1 MPRSDLEF
9 WNRRTG
15 AAAIW
20 TNLRWTLAHVWAHG
34 RGPALGIVA
43 VQILM
48 GLQPALLIYITQH
61 LIDTVVASAG
71 AGGAGFEQTLP
82 WLIAFGLVLLLTS
95 DVQWKVRDLLYLRL
109 EQNLEH
115 ALSRRFL
122 AKASRLPLVFF
133 EVSAFYDRL
142 ERAKNPGGT
151 VSRFFFS
158 AMHVFQAGI
167 KVLSIAA
174 MFAPVSLWISL
185 ALLTVLVP
193 QIRLTIEQSRRFMS
207 FTYGQTE
214 EMRRADYV
222 NRVLTGRGEQKEMR
236 LFALHQTMSQR
247 WRAMR
252 RALRGQLWGQKRQQ
266 VRGDLPGA
274 GLRIGIS
281 AGVAVALAYFLGD
294 RLLTPGRFVAL
305 FRGVDDMLGAG
316 SSLSFNARELQ
327 ELTIQVGYVREFLD
341 LSEDD
346 GAWMQ
351 RPPATHGPTHNRPFP
366 KPLREGFAVEDVWFA
381 YPAADA
387 AEAENSRPVLRG
399 VSLHLE
405 PGERVA
411 LVGENGAGKSTL
423 AKLLLGLYQPTAGE
437 IAVDGVCYDEID
449 RTSLAGAV
457 SAAFQD
463 FFNFELTAS
472 QSIGIGALGSG
483 GSDQEADL
491 WPAWL
496 PPDPALIEDAA
507 RRAGVDAIAARLPH
521 GYDTPVGHVLD
532 GGQGLSGGEWQRLAI
547 ARAFIRRPE
556 LLILDEPTAALDPMA
571 EAEVYRQFGELLA
584 GRTALLI
591 SHRLG
596 SARMADRILVLK
608 DGRIIEQG
616 HHDDLV
622 AKGGV
627 YAAMWEEQASWYR

>member
-1 MPRSDLEF
+1 MSRSDPEF
-9 WNRRTG
+9 WNRRAS
-15 AAAIW
+15 AATIW

-43 VQILM
+43 VQILL
-48 GLQPALLIYITQH
+48 GIQPALLIYITQH

-82 WLIAFGLVLLLTS
+82 WLIAFGTVLLLTS
-95 DVQWKVRDLLYLRL
+95 DVQWKVRDTLHMRL

-115 ALSRRFL
+115 ALGRRFL

-142 ERAKNPGGT
+142 ERAKNPGRT
-151 VSRFFFS
+151 VNRFFFA
-158 AMHVFQAGI
+158 AMHLFQAGI
-167 KVLSIAA
+167 RVLSIAA
-174 MFAPVSLWISL
+174 MFVPVSLWISL
-185 ALLTVLVP
+185 ALLIVLVP
-193 QIRLTIEQSRRFMS
+193 QIWMSIGQSRRFMS

-214 EMRRADYV
+214 ETRRADYV
-222 NRVLTGRGEQKEMR
+222 DRVLTGRGVQKEMR

-247 WRAMR
+247 WQAMR
-252 RALRGQLWGQKRQQ
+252 RVLREQLWQQRQQQ
-266 VRGDLPGA
+266 VRGRLPIT
-274 GLRIGIS
+274 GLRLGVS
-281 AGVAVALAYFLGD
+281 AGIAIALAYFLGD
-294 RLLTPGRFVAL
+294 RLITPGRFVAL

-316 SSLSFNARELQ
+316 SSLGFASWDMQTRSAD
-327 ELTIQVGYVREFLD
+327 VGYVREFLD
-341 LSEDD
+341 LPEGD

-351 RPPATHGPTHNRPFP
+351 RSPADRKPTRSFP
-366 KPLREGFAVEDVWFA
+366 KPLREGFAVADVWFA

-387 AEAENSRPVLRG
+387 TEGETPRAVLRG
-399 VSLHLE
+399 VSLHLK

-423 AKLLLGLYQPTAGE
+423 AKLLLGLYQPASGE
-437 IAVDGVCYDEID
+437 ITVDGIHYGEID
-449 RTSLAGAV
+449 RTSLTSAV

-483 GSDQEADL
+483 GSGQGDDL

-496 PPDPALIEDAA
+496 PPDPAVVENAA
-507 RRAGVDAIAARLPH
+507 RRAGVDAIAARLPQS
-521 GYDTPVGHVLD
+521 YDTPVGHVLD

-547 ARAFIRRPE
+547 ARAFIRQPD

-608 DGRIIEQG
+608 DGRIVEQG

-622 AKGGV
+622 AKGGA

>member
-1 MPRSDLEF
+1 MSRSDPEF
-9 WNRRTG
+9 WNRRAS
-15 AAAIW
+15 AAALW
-20 TNLRWTLAHVWAHG
+20 TNLRWTLAHVWAHS

-43 VQILM
+43 VQVLL
-48 GLQPALLIYITQH
+48 GFQPVLLIYITQH

-71 AGGAGFEQTLP
+71 AGGAGFEQPLP
-82 WLIAFGLVLLLTS
+82 WLIAFGAVLLLTS
-95 DVQWKVRDLLYLRL
+95 DVQWKVRDTLHLRL

-115 ALSRRFL
+115 ALGRRFL

-142 ERAKNPGGT
+142 ERAKNPGRT
-151 VSRFFFS
+151 VDRFFFA
-158 AMHVFQAGI
+158 AMHTFQAGI
-167 KVLSIAA
+167 RVISIAII
-174 MFAPVSLWISL
+174 FTSVSLWISL
-185 ALLTVLVP
+185 TLLIVLIP
-193 QIRLTIEQSRRFMS
+193 QILMSIEQSRRFMS

-214 EMRRADYV
+214 AMRRVGYV
-222 NRVLTGRGEQKEMR
+222 DRILTGRGEQKEMR
-236 LFALHQTMSQR
+236 LFALHQMLSQR

-252 RALRGQLWGQKRQQ
+252 RALREQLWRQQ
-266 VRGDLPGA
+266 NQLVRRELPVASLRLGA
-274 GLRIGIS
+274 S
-281 AGVAVALAYFLGD
+281 AGIAIALAYFLGD

-316 SSLSFNARELQ
+316 SSLGYHSMTLQNQNAE
-327 ELTIQVGYVREFLD
+327 ISYVREFLD
-341 LSEDD
+341 LPEDD
-346 GAWMQ
+346 GAWLQ
-351 RPPATHGPTHNRPFP
+351 QPPADREPTRPFP

-381 YPAADA
+381 YPAASA
-387 AEAENSRPVLRG
+387 TKAENPRPVLRG
-399 VSLHLE
+399 VNLHLK

-437 IAVDGVCYDEID
+437 IAVDGIRYGEID
-449 RTSLAGAV
+449 RTSLASAV

-472 QSIGIGALGSG
+472 QSIGIGALGTG
-483 GSDQEADL
+483 GSDRENDL

-496 PPDPALIEDAA
+496 PPDPAVVENAA
-507 RRAGVDAIAARLPH
+507 RRAGVDAIAARLPQ

-547 ARAFIRRPE
+547 ARAFIRQPE

-608 DGRIIEQG
+608 DGRIVEQG
-616 HHDDLV
+616 PHDDLV

-627 YAAMWEEQASWYR
+627 YAAMWEEQASWYQ

>member
-1 MPRSDLEF
+1 MSRSDPDF
-9 WNRRTG
+9 WNRRTS
-15 AAAIW
+15 ATAIW
-20 TNLRWTLAHVWAHG
+20 TNLRWTLAHVWVHG
-34 RGPALGIVA
+34 RAPALGIIA
-43 VQILM
+43 VQILL

-61 LIDTVVASAG
+61 LIDTVVASAD

-95 DVQWKVRDLLYLRL
+95 DVLWQIRDALHLRL

-115 ALSRRFL
+115 ALGRRFL

-133 EVSAFYDRL
+133 EVSASYDRL
-142 ERAKNPGGT
+142 ERAKNPGLKLD
-151 VSRFFFS
+151 RFFFA
-158 AMHVFQAGI
+158 AMHLFQAGI
-167 KVLSIAA
+167 RVLSITA
-174 MFAPVSLWISL
+174 MFVPVSLWISL
-185 ALLTVLVP
+185 TLLIVLVP
-193 QIRLTIEQSRRFMS
+193 QIRLAIEQSRRFMS

-214 EMRRADYV
+214 EMRRASYV
-222 NRVLTGRGEQKEMR
+222 DRVLTGRGEQKEMR
-236 LFALHQTMSQR
+236 LFALRHTLSQR

-252 RALRGQLWGQKRQQ
+252 QALRKQLWRQQQQQ
-266 VRGDLPGA
+266 VRGGLPITC
-274 GLRIGIS
+274 LRFGVS

-316 SSLSFNARELQ
+316 TSLGYFSRELQ
-327 ELTIQVGYVREFLD
+327 NQSTEISYVREFLD
-341 LSEDD
+341 LSEDA
-346 GAWMQ
+346 GAWLQ
-351 RPPATHGPTHNRPFP
+351 RSPADREPTQPFP

-381 YPAADA
+381 YPPADA
-387 AEAENSRPVLRG
+387 TEGENPRPVLKG
-399 VSLHLE
+399 VSLHLK

-411 LVGENGAGKSTL
+411 LVGANGAGKSTL
-423 AKLLLGLYQPTAGE
+423 AKLLLGLYQPASGE
-437 IAVDGVCYDEID
+437 ITVDGVHYDEID
-449 RTSLAGAV
+449 RTSLANAV

-483 GSDQEADL
+483 DSDQEADL

-496 PPDPALIEDAA
+496 PPDPAVVENAA
-507 RRAGVDAIAARLPH
+507 RRAGVDAITARLPQ
-521 GYDTPVGHVLD
+521 GYDTPVGHVLN
-532 GGQGLSGGEWQRLAI
+532 GGQGLSGGEWQRFAI
-547 ARAFIRRPE
+547 ARAFIRQPE

-596 SARMADRILVLK
+596 SARIADRILVLK
-608 DGRIIEQG
+608 DGRIVEQG

-627 YAAMWEEQASWYR
+627 YAALWEEQASWYQ

>member
-1 MPRSDLEF
+1 MSRSDPEF
-9 WNRRTG
+9 WNRRTS

-20 TNLRWTLAHVWAHG
+20 TNLRWTFTHIWAHG
-34 RGPALGIVA
+34 WAPALGIVA
-43 VQILM
+43 VQILL
-48 GLQPALLIYITQH
+48 GIQPALLIYITQH
-61 LIDTVVASAG
+61 LVDTVVASAG

-95 DVQWKVRDLLYLRL
+95 DVLWQIRDALHLRL

-115 ALSRRFL
+115 ALGRRFL

-133 EVSAFYDRL
+133 EVSASYDRL
-142 ERAKNPGGT
+142 ERAKNPGLKLD
-151 VSRFFFS
+151 RFFFA
-158 AMHVFQAGI
+158 AMHLFQAGI
-167 KVLSIAA
+167 RVLSITA
-174 MFAPVSLWISL
+174 MFVPVSLWISL
-185 ALLTVLVP
+185 TLLIVLVP
-193 QIRLTIEQSRRFMS
+193 QIRLAIEQSRRFMS

-214 EMRRADYV
+214 EMRRASYV
-222 NRVLTGRGEQKEMR
+222 DRVLTGRGEQKEMR
-236 LFALHQTMSQR
+236 LFALRHTLSQR

-252 RALRGQLWGQKRQQ
+252 QALRKQLWRQQQQQ
-266 VRGDLPGA
+266 VRGGLPITC
-274 GLRIGIS
+274 LRFGVS

-316 SSLSFNARELQ
+316 TSLGYFSRELQ
-327 ELTIQVGYVREFLD
+327 NQSTEISYVREFLD
-341 LSEDD
+341 LPEDN
-346 GAWMQ
+346 GTWMQ
-351 RPPATHGPTHNRPFP
+351 RLPADPEPTQPFP
-366 KPLREGFAVEDVWFA
+366 KPLREGFTVEDVWFT
-381 YPAADA
+381 YPLADA
-387 AEAENSRPVLRG
+387 TEGENPRPVLRG
-399 VSLHLE
+399 VSLHLK

-411 LVGENGAGKSTL
+411 LVGANGAGKSTL
-423 AKLLLGLYQPTAGE
+423 AKLLLGLYQPASGE
-437 IAVDGVCYDEID
+437 ITVDGVHYDEID
-449 RTSLAGAV
+449 RTSLANAV

-483 GSDQEADL
+483 GSDQGTDL
-491 WPAWL
+491 WPTWL
-496 PPDPALIEDAA
+496 PPDPAVVENAA
-507 RRAGVDAIAARLPH
+507 RRAGVDAIAARLPQ

-532 GGQGLSGGEWQRLAI
+532 GGQGLSGGEWQRFAI
-547 ARAFIRRPE
+547 ARAFIRQPE

-608 DGRIIEQG
+608 DGRIVEQG
-616 HHDDLV
+616 PHDDLV

-627 YAAMWEEQASWYR
+627 YAALWEEQASWYQ

>member
-1 MPRSDLEF
+1 MSRSDPEF
-9 WNRRTG
+9 WNRSAS
-15 AAAIW
+15 AATIL

-34 RGPALGIVA
+34 RGPALGIAA
-43 VQILM
+43 VQILI

-71 AGGAGFEQTLP
+71 AGGAGFEQALP
-82 WLIAFGLVLLLTS
+82 WLIAFGGVLLLTS
-95 DVQWKVRDLLYLRL
+95 DVQWKFRDTLHLRL

-115 ALSRRFL
+115 ALGRCFL

-142 ERAKNPGGT
+142 ERAKTPGIK
-151 VSRFFFS
+151 VNRFFFA
-158 AMHVFQAGI
+158 AMQALVASI

-185 ALLTVLVP
+185 ALLTVLIP
-193 QIRLTIEQSRRFMS
+193 QIWLSLEQSRQFMS

-214 EMRRADYV
+214 ETRRAGYV
-222 NRVLTGRGEQKEMR
+222 DRVLTGRGEQKEMR
-236 LFALHQTMSQR
+236 LFALHQTLSQR

-252 RALRGQLWGQKRQQ
+252 RVLREQLWRQRQQQ
-266 VRGDLPGA
+266 VRGRLPIT
-274 GLRIGIS
+274 GLRIVVS

-305 FRGVDDMLGAG
+305 FRGVDDMLRAG
-316 SSLSFNARELQ
+316 SSFGFSAWDLQ
-327 ELTIQVGYVREFLD
+327 VRTVDVGYVREFLG
-341 LSEDD
+341 LPEDD
-346 GAWMQ
+346 GAWLH
-351 RPPATHGPTHNRPFP
+351 RPPADRKPTQPFP

-387 AEAENSRPVLRG
+387 TESGSPRPVLQG
-399 VSLHLE
+399 VSLHLK

-411 LVGENGAGKSTL
+411 LVGANGAGKSTL
-423 AKLLLGLYQPTAGE
+423 AKLLLGLYQPTEGA
-437 IAVDGVCYDEID
+437 ITVDGVHYGEID
-449 RTSLAGAV
+449 RTSLANAV

-483 GSDQEADL
+483 RSDQGTDL

-496 PPDPALIEDAA
+496 SPDPAVVENAA
-507 RRAGVDAIAARLPH
+507 QRAGVDAIAARLPH
-521 GYDTPVGHVLD
+521 GYDTPVGHILD
-532 GGQGLSGGEWQRLAI
+532 GGQGLSGGEWQRFAI
-547 ARAFIRRPE
+547 ARAFIRQPE

-608 DGRIIEQG
+608 DGRIAEQG

-627 YAAMWEEQASWYR
+627 YAALWEEQASWYR

>member
-1 MPRSDLEF
+1 MSRSDPEF
-9 WNRRTG
+9 WNRRAS
-15 AAAIW
+15 AAAVW

-43 VQILM
+43 VQVLL
-48 GLQPALLIYITQH
+48 GFQPVLLIYITQH
-61 LIDTVVASAG
+61 LIDTVVASASE
-71 AGGAGFEQTLP
+71 GGAGFEQTLP
-82 WLIAFGLVLLLTS
+82 WLIAFGAVLLLTS
-95 DVQWKVRDLLYLRL
+95 DVQWKVRDTLHMRL

-115 ALSRRFL
+115 ALGQRFL

-142 ERAKNPGGT
+142 ERAKNPGRT
-151 VSRFFFS
+151 VDRFFFA
-158 AMHVFQAGI
+158 AMHTFQAGI
-167 KVLSIAA
+167 RVISIAII
-174 MFAPVSLWISL
+174 FTSVSLWISL
-185 ALLTVLVP
+185 TLLIVLIP
-193 QIRLTIEQSRRFMS
+193 QIRMSIEQSRRFMS

-214 EMRRADYV
+214 AMRRVGYV
-222 NRVLTGRGEQKEMR
+222 DRILTGRGEQKEMR
-236 LFALHQTMSQR
+236 LFALHQMLSQR

-252 RALRGQLWGQKRQQ
+252 RALREQLWRQQ
-266 VRGDLPGA
+266 NQLVRRELPVASLRLGA
-274 GLRIGIS
+274 S
-281 AGVAVALAYFLGD
+281 AGIAIALAYFLGD

-316 SSLSFNARELQ
+316 SSLGYHSMTLQNQNAE
-327 ELTIQVGYVREFLD
+327 ISYVREFLD
-341 LSEDD
+341 LPEDD
-346 GAWMQ
+346 GAWLQ
-351 RPPATHGPTHNRPFP
+351 QPPADREPTRPFP
-366 KPLREGFAVEDVWFA
+366 KPLREGFAVEDIWFA
-381 YPAADA
+381 YPA
-387 AEAENSRPVLRG
+387 ETENPRPVLRG
-399 VSLHLE
+399 VNLHLE

-437 IAVDGVCYDEID
+437 ITVDGVHYDEID
-449 RTSLAGAV
+449 RASLASAV

-496 PPDPALIEDAA
+496 PPDPAVVENAA
-507 RRAGVDAIAARLPH
+507 RRAGVDAIAARLPQ

-532 GGQGLSGGEWQRLAI
+532 GGQGLSGGEWQRFAI
-547 ARAFIRRPE
+547 ARAFIRQPE

-608 DGRIIEQG
+608 DGRIVEQG
-616 HHDDLV
+616 PHDDLV

-627 YAAMWEEQASWYR
+627 YAAMWEEQASWYQ

>member
-1 MPRSDLEF
+1 MLRRDLEF
-9 WNRRTG
+9 WNRRTSV
-15 AAAIW
+15 ANIW
-20 TNLRWTLAHVWAHG
+20 TNLRWTLAHIWAHG
-34 RGPALGIVA
+34 RAPALGIVA
-43 VQILM
+43 VQILL

-95 DVQWKVRDLLYLRL
+95 DVQWQIRDALHLRL

-115 ALSRRFL
+115 ALGRRFL

-142 ERAKNPGGT
+142 ERAKNPGRT
-151 VSRFFFS
+151 VDRFFFS
-158 AMHVFQAGI
+158 AMLTFQAGI
-167 KVLSIAA
+167 RVLSIAA

-185 ALLTVLVP
+185 TLLIVLVP
-193 QIRLTIEQSRRFMS
+193 QIRMSIEQSRRFMS

-222 NRVLTGRGEQKEMR
+222 DRILTGRGEQKEMR
-236 LFALHQTMSQR
+236 LFALHQTLSQR

-252 RALRGQLWGQKRQQ
+252 RALRDQLWRQQ
-266 VRGDLPGA
+266 KQLVRRELPVA
-274 GLRIGIS
+274 GLRTGVS

-316 SSLSFNARELQ
+316 SSLGYHSMTLQNQNAE
-327 ELTIQVGYVREFLD
+327 ISYVREFLD
-341 LSEDD
+341 LPEDD
-346 GAWMQ
+346 SAWLQ
-351 RPPATHGPTHNRPFP
+351 QPPADREPTRPFP
-366 KPLREGFAVEDVWFA
+366 KPLREGFAVGDIWFA
-381 YPAADA
+381 YPA
-387 AEAENSRPVLRG
+387 ETENSRPVLRG
-399 VSLHLE
+399 VSLRLK

-423 AKLLLGLYQPTAGE
+423 AKLLLGLYQPTSGE
-437 IAVDGVCYDEID
+437 ITVDGVRYREID
-449 RTSLAGAV
+449 QTSLASAV
-457 SAAFQD
+457 SVAFQD

-483 GSDQEADL
+483 GSDREADL

-496 PPDPALIEDAA
+496 PPDPAVVENAA

-532 GGQGLSGGEWQRLAI
+532 GGQGLSGGEWQRMAI
-547 ARAFIRRPE
+547 ARAFIRQPE

-571 EAEVYRQFGELLA
+571 EAEVYRQFGDLLA

-608 DGRIIEQG
+608 GGRIAEEG
-616 HHDDLV
+616 HHDALV

>member
-1 MPRSDLEF
+1 MSRSDPEF
-9 WNRRTG
+9 WNRRTS

-43 VQILM
+43 VQILL
-48 GLQPALLIYITQH
+48 GIQPALLIYITQH
-61 LIDTVVASAG
+61 LVDTVVASAG

-82 WLIAFGLVLLLTS
+82 WLLSFGLVLLLTS
-95 DVQWKVRDLLYLRL
+95 DVLWQIRDALHLRL

-115 ALSRRFL
+115 ALGRRFL
-122 AKASRLPLVFF
+122 AKASKLPLVFF
-133 EVSAFYDRL
+133 EVSASYDRL
-142 ERAKNPGGT
+142 ERAKNPGLKLD
-151 VSRFFFS
+151 RFFFA
-158 AMHVFQAGI
+158 AMHLFQAGI
-167 KVLSIAA
+167 RVLSITA
-174 MFAPVSLWISL
+174 MFVPVSLWISL
-185 ALLTVLVP
+185 TLLIVLVP
-193 QIRLTIEQSRRFMS
+193 QIRLAIEQSRRFMS

-214 EMRRADYV
+214 EMRRASYV
-222 NRVLTGRGEQKEMR
+222 DRVLTGRGEQKEMR
-236 LFALHQTMSQR
+236 LFALRHTLSQR

-252 RALRGQLWGQKRQQ
+252 QTLRKQLWRQQQQQ
-266 VRGDLPGA
+266 VRGGLPITC
-274 GLRIGIS
+274 LRFGVS

-305 FRGVDDMLGAG
+305 FRGVDDMLRAG
-316 SSLSFNARELQ
+316 SSLGHSSRELQ
-327 ELTIQVGYVREFLD
+327 NQSTEISYVREFLD
-341 LSEDD
+341 LPEGT
-346 GAWMQ
+346 GAWLQ
-351 RPPATHGPTHNRPFP
+351 RSPADREPTQLFP
-366 KPLREGFAVEDVWFA
+366 KPLRKGFAVKDVWFA
-381 YPAADA
+381 YPPADA
-387 AEAENSRPVLRG
+387 TEGENPRPVLRG
-399 VSLHLE
+399 VSLHLK

-411 LVGENGAGKSTL
+411 LVGANGAGKSTL
-423 AKLLLGLYQPTAGE
+423 AKLLLGLYQPTEGE
-437 IAVDGVCYDEID
+437 ITVDGVHYSEID
-449 RTSLAGAV
+449 RTSLANAV

-483 GSDQEADL
+483 DSDQEADL

-496 PPDPALIEDAA
+496 PPDPAVVEKAA
-507 RRAGVDAIAARLPH
+507 QRAGVDAITARLPY

-547 ARAFIRRPE
+547 ARAFIRQPE
-556 LLILDEPTAALDPMA
+556 LLILDEPTAALDPLA

-608 DGRIIEQG
+608 DGRIAEQG

-627 YAAMWEEQASWYR
+627 YAALWEEQASWYR

>member
-1 MPRSDLEF
+1 MSRSDLEF
-9 WNRRTG
+9 WNRRAS

-43 VQILM
+43 VQILL
-48 GLQPALLIYITQH
+48 GFQPALLIYITQH
-61 LIDTVVASAG
+61 LVDTVVASAG
-71 AGGAGFEQTLP
+71 AGGAGFEQALP

-95 DVQWKVRDLLYLRL
+95 DVQWKMRDTLHMRL

-115 ALSRRFL
+115 ALGRRFL
-122 AKASRLPLVFF
+122 AKSSRLPLVFF
-133 EVSAFYDRL
+133 EVNAFYDRL
-142 ERAKNPGGT
+142 ERAKNPGRT
-151 VSRFFFS
+151 VDRFFFE
-158 AMHVFQAGI
+158 AMHTFQAGI
-167 KVLSIAA
+167 RVISIAA
-174 MFAPVSLWISL
+174 MFASVSLWISL
-185 ALLTVLVP
+185 TLLIVLVP
-193 QIRLTIEQSRRFMS
+193 QIRMSIEQSRRFMS
-207 FTYGQTE
+207 FTYGQTGA
-214 EMRRADYV
+214 MRRVGYV
-222 NRVLTGRGEQKEMR
+222 DRILTGRGEQKEMR
-236 LFALHQTMSQR
+236 LFALHQTLNQR

-252 RALRGQLWGQKRQQ
+252 RALRERLWRQQ
-266 VRGDLPGA
+266 NQLVRRELPVA
-274 GLRIGIS
+274 SLRLGVS
-281 AGVAVALAYFLGD
+281 AGVAIALAYFLGD

-316 SSLSFNARELQ
+316 SSLGHHSMTLQ
-327 ELTIQVGYVREFLD
+327 NQNTEISYVREFLD
-341 LSEDD
+341 LPEDN
-346 GAWMQ
+346 GAWLQ
-351 RPPATHGPTHNRPFP
+351 QPPADREPTRPFP

-381 YPAADA
+381 YPAADTS
-387 AEAENSRPVLRG
+387 EVENPRPVLRG
-399 VSLHLE
+399 VNLRLK

-437 IAVDGVCYDEID
+437 IAVDGIRYSEID
-449 RTSLAGAV
+449 RTSLASAV

-483 GSDQEADL
+483 ERNRENDL

-496 PPDPALIEDAA
+496 PPDPAVVENAA
-507 RRAGVDAIAARLPH
+507 RRAGVDAIAARLPQ

-532 GGQGLSGGEWQRLAI
+532 GGQGLSGGEWQRMAI
-547 ARAFIRRPE
+547 ARAFIRQPE

-571 EAEVYRQFGELLA
+571 EAEVYRQFGDLLA

-608 DGRIIEQG
+608 DGCIVEEG

>member
-1 MPRSDLEF
+1 MLRKDLKF
-9 WNRRTG
+9 WNRRTS
-15 AAAIW
+15 AATIW
-20 TNLRWTLAHVWAHG
+20 TNLRWTFAHVWAHG
-34 RGPALGIVA
+34 RAPALGIVA
-43 VQILM
+43 VQILL
-48 GLQPALLIYITQH
+48 GLQPALLIYITEH
-61 LIDTVVASAG
+61 LVDTVVASAG

-82 WLIAFGLVLLLTS
+82 WLFAFGLVLLLTN
-95 DVQWKVRDLLYLRL
+95 DVQWQIRDALHLRL

-115 ALSRRFL
+115 ALGRRFL
-122 AKASRLPLVFF
+122 AKAARLPLVFF
-133 EVSAFYDRL
+133 ETSAFYDRL
-142 ERAKNPGGT
+142 ERAKNPGST
-151 VSRFFFS
+151 VNWFFFA
-158 AMHVFQAGI
+158 AMHGFQAGI

-174 MFAPVSLWISL
+174 LFAPVSLWISL
-185 ALLTVLVP
+185 TLLIVLIP
-193 QIRLTIEQSRRFMS
+193 QVRLAIEQSRRFMS

-214 EMRRADYV
+214 EMRRAGYV
-222 NRVLTGRGEQKEMR
+222 DRVLTGRGEQKEMR
-236 LFALHQTMSQR
+236 LFALHQTLRQR
-247 WRAMR
+247 WRATR
-252 RALRGQLWGQKRQQ
+252 RALRDQLWRQQ
-266 VRGDLPGA
+266 KQMVRGGLPVT
-274 GLRIGIS
+274 GLRIGVS

-305 FRGVDDMLGAG
+305 FRGVEDMLGAG
-316 SSLSFNARELQ
+316 SSLGYHVRELQ
-327 ELTIQVGYVREFLD
+327 NQNAEISYVREFLN

-346 GAWMQ
+346 GAWIQ
-351 RPPATHGPTHNRPFP
+351 QPPVDREPTQPFP

-387 AEAENSRPVLRG
+387 AESGSPRPVLRG
-399 VSLHLE
+399 VSLHLN

-423 AKLLLGLYQPTAGE
+423 AKLLLGLYQPTSGD
-437 IAVDGVCYDEID
+437 ITVDGVHYDEID
-449 RTSLAGAV
+449 RTSLASAV

-483 GSDQEADL
+483 DSDQKADL
-491 WPAWL
+491 WPSWL
-496 PPDPALIEDAA
+496 PPDPALIENAA
-507 RRAGVDAIAARLPH
+507 RRAGVDAIAARLPQ

-547 ARAFIRRPE
+547 ARAFIRQPE

-584 GRTALLI
+584 GRTVLLI

-608 DGRIIEQG
+608 DGQIVEQG
-616 HHDDLV
+616 HHDDLL
-622 AKGGV
+622 AQGGV

>member
-1 MPRSDLEF
+1 MSRSDPEF
-9 WNRRTG
+9 WNRRTS

-20 TNLRWTLAHVWAHG
+20 TNLRWTFVHIWAHG
-34 RGPALGIVA
+34 RAPALGIVA
-43 VQILM
+43 VQILL
-48 GLQPALLIYITQH
+48 GIQPALLIYITQH

-71 AGGAGFEQTLP
+71 AGGVGFEQTLP
-82 WLIAFGLVLLLTS
+82 WLLSFGLVLLLTS
-95 DVQWKVRDLLYLRL
+95 DVQWKVRDTLHLRL

-115 ALSRRFL
+115 ALGQRFL

-142 ERAKNPGGT
+142 ERAKNPGRT
-151 VSRFFFS
+151 VDRFFYE
-158 AMHVFQAGI
+158 AMLTFQAGI
-167 KVLSIAA
+167 RVFSIAT
-174 MFAPVSLWISL
+174 MFAAVSPWISL
-185 ALLTVLVP
+185 TLLIVLVP
-193 QIRLTIEQSRRFMS
+193 QIRMSIEQSRRFMS

-222 NRVLTGRGEQKEMR
+222 DRILTGRGEQKEMR
-236 LFALHQTMSQR
+236 LFALHQTLGQR

-252 RALRGQLWGQKRQQ
+252 RALREQLWRQQ
-266 VRGDLPGA
+266 KQLVRRELPVA
-274 GLRIGIS
+274 SLRTGVS

-316 SSLSFNARELQ
+316 SSLGYHSMTLQNQNAE
-327 ELTIQVGYVREFLD
+327 ISYVREFLD
-341 LSEDD
+341 LPEDD
-346 GAWMQ
+346 GAWLQ
-351 RPPATHGPTHNRPFP
+351 QPPADREPTRPFP

-381 YPAADA
+381 YPAASA
-387 AEAENSRPVLRG
+387 TKAENPRPVLRG
-399 VSLHLE
+399 VNLHLE

-423 AKLLLGLYQPTAGE
+423 AKLLLGLYRPTAGE
-437 IAVDGVCYDEID
+437 IAVDGIRYGEID
-449 RTSLAGAV
+449 RTSLASAV

-472 QSIGIGALGSG
+472 QSIGIGALGTG
-483 GSDQEADL
+483 GSDRENDL

-496 PPDPALIEDAA
+496 PPDPAVVENAA
-507 RRAGVDAIAARLPH
+507 RRAGVDAIAARLLH

-547 ARAFIRRPE
+547 ARAFIRQPE

-571 EAEVYRQFGELLA
+571 EAEVYRQFGDLLA

-608 DGRIIEQG
+608 DGCIVEEG

>member
-9 WNRRTG
+9 WNRRTS
-15 AAAIW
+15 ATAIL
-20 TNLRWTLAHVWAHG
+20 TNLRWTLTHVWAHG
-34 RGPALGIVA
+34 RAPALGIVA
-43 VQILM
+43 VQILL
-48 GLQPALLIYITQH
+48 GIQPALLIYITQH

-71 AGGAGFEQTLP
+71 AGSTGFEQTLP

-95 DVQWKVRDLLYLRL
+95 DVLWQIRDALHLRL

-115 ALSRRFL
+115 ALGRRFL
-122 AKASRLPLVFF
+122 AKSSRLPLVFF
-133 EVSAFYDRL
+133 EVSASYDRL
-142 ERAKNPGGT
+142 ERAKNPGLKLD
-151 VSRFFFS
+151 RFFFA
-158 AMHVFQAGI
+158 AMHLFQAGI
-167 KVLSIAA
+167 RVLSIAA
-174 MFAPVSLWISL
+174 MFVPVSLWISL
-185 ALLTVLVP
+185 TLLIVLVP
-193 QIRLTIEQSRRFMS
+193 QIRLAIEQSRRFMS

-214 EMRRADYV
+214 EMRRAGYV
-222 NRVLTGRGEQKEMR
+222 DRVLTGRGEQKEMR
-236 LFALHQTMSQR
+236 LFALRHTLSQR

-252 RALRGQLWGQKRQQ
+252 QALRKQLWRQQQQQ
-266 VRGDLPGA
+266 VRGKLPIT
-274 GLRIGIS
+274 GLHIGVS
-281 AGVAVALAYFLGD
+281 AGVSVALAYFLGD

-305 FRGVDDMLGAG
+305 FRGVDDMLRAG
-316 SSLSFNARELQ
+316 SSLGHSSRELQ
-327 ELTIQVGYVREFLD
+327 NQSTEISYVREFLD
-341 LSEDD
+341 LPEDD
-346 GAWMQ
+346 GTWLQ
-351 RPPATHGPTHNRPFP
+351 QPPADRKPTQPFP
-366 KPLREGFAVEDVWFA
+366 KPLREGFAVENVWFA

-387 AEAENSRPVLRG
+387 TESGSPRPVLRG
-399 VSLHLE
+399 VSLYLK

-411 LVGENGAGKSTL
+411 LVGANGAGKSTL
-423 AKLLLGLYQPTAGE
+423 AKLLLGLYQPASGE
-437 IAVDGVCYDEID
+437 ITVDGVHYSEID
-449 RTSLAGAV
+449 RTSLASAV

-483 GSDQEADL
+483 DSDQGTDL

-496 PPDPALIEDAA
+496 SPDPAVVENAA
-507 RRAGVDAIAARLPH
+507 RRAGVDAIAARLPQ

-532 GGQGLSGGEWQRLAI
+532 GGQGLSGGEWQRFAI
-547 ARAFIRRPE
+547 ARAFIRQPE

-608 DGRIIEQG
+608 DGHIAEQG

-627 YAAMWEEQASWYR
+627 YAALWEEQASWYR

>member
-1 MPRSDLEF
+1 MSRSDPEF
-9 WNRRTG
+9 WNRRTS
-15 AAAIW
+15 AANIW
-20 TNLRWTLAHVWAHG
+20 TNLRWTLAHIWAHG
-34 RGPALGIVA
+34 RMPALGIVA
-43 VQILM
+43 VQILL
-48 GLQPALLIYITQH
+48 GIQPALLIYITQH
-61 LIDTVVASAG
+61 LIDTVIASAG

-95 DVQWKVRDLLYLRL
+95 DVQWQIRDALHLRL

-115 ALSRRFL
+115 ALGRRFL

-133 EVSAFYDRL
+133 EVSTSYDRL
-142 ERAKNPGGT
+142 ERAKNPGLKLD
-151 VSRFFFS
+151 RFFFA
-158 AMHVFQAGI
+158 AMHLFQAGI
-167 KVLSIAA
+167 RVLSITA
-174 MFAPVSLWISL
+174 MFVPVSLWISL
-185 ALLTVLVP
+185 TLLIVLVP
-193 QIRLTIEQSRRFMS
+193 QIRLAIEQSRRFMS

-214 EMRRADYV
+214 EMRRAGYV
-222 NRVLTGRGEQKEMR
+222 DRVLTGRGEQKEMR
-236 LFALHQTMSQR
+236 LFALRHTLSQR

-252 RALRGQLWGQKRQQ
+252 RALRKQLWRQQQQQ
-266 VRGDLPGA
+266 VRGGLPITC
-274 GLRIGIS
+274 LRFGVS
-281 AGVAVALAYFLGD
+281 AGVSVALAYFLGD

-305 FRGVDDMLGAG
+305 FRGVDDMLRAG
-316 SSLSFNARELQ
+316 SSLGYFSRELQ
-327 ELTIQVGYVREFLD
+327 NQSAEISYAREFLD
-341 LSEDD
+341 LPEDD
-346 GAWMQ
+346 GAWVQ
-351 RPPATHGPTHNRPFP
+351 RPPADRELTQPFP

-399 VSLHLE
+399 VSLRLE

-411 LVGENGAGKSTL
+411 LVGANGAGKSTL
-423 AKLLLGLYQPTAGE
+423 AKLLLGLYQPTEGE
-437 IAVDGVCYDEID
+437 ITVDGVHYGDID
-449 RTSLAGAV
+449 RTSLASAV

-496 PPDPALIEDAA
+496 PPDPAVVENAA
-507 RRAGVDAIAARLPH
+507 RRAGVDVIAARLPH
-521 GYDTPVGHVLD
+521 GYDTPVGHILD
-532 GGQGLSGGEWQRLAI
+532 GGQGLSGGEWQRMAI
-547 ARAFIRRPE
+547 ARAFIRQPE

-608 DGRIIEQG
+608 DGRIVEQG

-627 YAAMWEEQASWYR
+627 YAALWEEQASWYR

>member
-1 MPRSDLEF
+1 MSRSDPDF
-9 WNRRTG
+9 WNRRAS
-15 AAAIW
+15 AAFLW
-20 TNLRWTLAHVWAHG
+20 TNLRWTLAHVWAHS

-43 VQILM
+43 VQVLL
-48 GLQPALLIYITQH
+48 GFQPALLIYITQH

-82 WLIAFGLVLLLTS
+82 WLIAFGAVLLLTS
-95 DVQWKVRDLLYLRL
+95 DVQWKVRDTLHLRL

-115 ALSRRFL
+115 ALGRRFL

-142 ERAKNPGGT
+142 ERAKNPGRT
-151 VSRFFFS
+151 VDRFFFA
-158 AMHVFQAGI
+158 AMHTFQAGI
-167 KVLSIAA
+167 RVISIAII
-174 MFAPVSLWISL
+174 FTSVSLWISL
-185 ALLTVLVP
+185 TLLIVLIP
-193 QIRLTIEQSRRFMS
+193 QILMSIEQSRRFMS

-214 EMRRADYV
+214 SMRRVGYV
-222 NRVLTGRGEQKEMR
+222 DRILTGRGEQKEMR
-236 LFALHQTMSQR
+236 LFALHQMLGQR

-252 RALRGQLWGQKRQQ
+252 QALREQLWRQQ
-266 VRGDLPGA
+266 KQLVRRELPVASLRLGA
-274 GLRIGIS
+274 S
-281 AGVAVALAYFLGD
+281 AGITIALAYFLGD

-316 SSLSFNARELQ
+316 SSLGYHSMTLQNQNAE
-327 ELTIQVGYVREFLD
+327 ISYVREFLD
-341 LSEDD
+341 LPEDD
-346 GAWMQ
+346 GAWLQ
-351 RPPATHGPTHNRPFP
+351 QPPADREPTRPFP

-381 YPAADA
+381 YPA
-387 AEAENSRPVLRG
+387 ETVHPRPVLRG
-399 VSLHLE
+399 ASLHLE

-437 IAVDGVCYDEID
+437 ITVDGVHYSAID
-449 RTSLAGAV
+449 RASLASAV

-483 GSDQEADL
+483 SSDQEADL

-496 PPDPALIEDAA
+496 PPDPAMVENAA
-507 RRAGVDAIAARLPH
+507 RRAGVDAIAARLPQ

-547 ARAFIRRPE
+547 ARAFIRQPE

-608 DGRIIEQG
+608 DGRIVEQG
-616 HHDDLV
+616 PHDDLV

-627 YAAMWEEQASWYR
+627 YAAMWEEQASWYQ

>member
-1 MPRSDLEF
+1 MSRSDPEF
-9 WNRRTG
+9 WNRRAS

-43 VQILM
+43 VQILL
-48 GLQPALLIYITQH
+48 GFQPALLIYITQH
-61 LIDTVVASAG
+61 LVDTVVASAG
-71 AGGAGFEQTLP
+71 AGGAGFEQALP

-95 DVQWKVRDLLYLRL
+95 DVQWKIRDTLHLRL

-115 ALSRRFL
+115 ALGRRFL

-142 ERAKNPGGT
+142 ERAKTPGHA
-151 VSRFFFS
+151 VNRFFF
-158 AMHVFQAGI
+158 AVMHLFQASI
-167 KVLSIAA
+167 RVLSIAA
-174 MFAPVSLWISL
+174 MFVPVSLWISL
-185 ALLTVLVP
+185 ALLIVLVP
-193 QIRLTIEQSRRFMS
+193 QIWLSIEQNRRFMS
-207 FTYGQTE
+207 FNYGRTE
-214 EMRRADYV
+214 EMRRAGYV
-222 NRVLTGRGEQKEMR
+222 DQVLTGRGEQKEMR
-236 LFALHQTMSQR
+236 LFALHQTLSQR
-247 WRAMR
+247 WRSMR
-252 RALRGQLWGQKRQQ
+252 QALREQLWRRQKQM
-266 VRGDLPGA
+266 VRREHPVT
-274 GLRIGIS
+274 GLRIGVS
-281 AGVAVALAYFLGD
+281 AGVAIALAYFLGD

-316 SSLSFNARELQ
+316 SSLGFSSWDVQTWSTE
-327 ELTIQVGYVREFLD
+327 VGYVREFLD
-341 LSEDD
+341 LPEDD
-346 GAWMQ
+346 GAWLQ
-351 RPPATHGPTHNRPFP
+351 QPPADREPTQPFP

-381 YPAADA
+381 YPSADA
-387 AEAENSRPVLRG
+387 SESGNSRPVLRG
-399 VSLHLE
+399 VNLHLK

-437 IAVDGVCYDEID
+437 ITVDGFYYDEID
-449 RTSLAGAV
+449 PPSLASAV

-472 QSIGIGALGSG
+472 QSIGIGALGTS
-483 GSDQEADL
+483 GSDWENDL
-491 WPAWL
+491 WPTWL
-496 PPDPALIEDAA
+496 PPDPAVVENAA
-507 RRAGVDAIAARLPH
+507 QRAGVDVIAARLPQ

-532 GGQGLSGGEWQRLAI
+532 GGQGLSGGEWQRFAI
-547 ARAFIRRPE
+547 ARAFIRQPE
-556 LLILDEPTAALDPMA
+556 LLILDEPTAALDPIA

-608 DGRIIEQG
+608 DGRIVEQG
-616 HHDDLV
+616 AHDDLV

>member
-1 MPRSDLEF
+1 
-9 WNRRTG
+9 
-15 AAAIW
+15 
-20 TNLRWTLAHVWAHG
+20 
-34 RGPALGIVA
+34 LGIVA
-43 VQILM
+43 VQILL
-48 GLQPALLIYITQH
+48 GFQPALLIYITQH
-61 LIDTVVASAG
+61 LIDTVVVSAG
-71 AGGAGFEQTLP
+71 TGGVGFEQALP

-95 DVQWKVRDLLYLRL
+95 DVQWKIRDTLHLRL

-115 ALSRRFL
+115 ALGHRFL
-122 AKASRLPLVFF
+122 AKASKLPLVFF
-133 EVSAFYDRL
+133 EVSAFYDHL
-142 ERAKNPGGT
+142 ERAKTPGHA
-151 VSRFFFS
+151 VNRFFFA
-158 AMHVFQAGI
+158 AMHLFQAGI

-174 MFAPVSLWISL
+174 MFAPVSPWISL
-185 ALLTVLVP
+185 ALLIVLVP

-214 EMRRADYV
+214 EMRRAGYV
-222 NRVLTGRGEQKEMR
+222 DQVLTGRGEQKEMR

-252 RALRGQLWGQKRQQ
+252 RALREQLWGQKRQQ
-266 VRGDLPGA
+266 VRGNLPGT

-341 LSEDD
+341 LPEDD

-351 RPPATHGPTHNRPFP
+351 QPPAAHGPPHNRPFP

-387 AEAENSRPVLRG
+387 AKGETPRPVLRG
-399 VSLHLE
+399 VNLRLK

-411 LVGENGAGKSTL
+411 LVGENGAGKSTF
-423 AKLLLGLYQPTAGE
+423 AKLLLGLYQPTSGE
-437 IAVDGVCYDEID
+437 IAVDGVRYREID
-449 RTSLAGAV
+449 QTSLAGAV

-463 FFNFELTAS
+463 FFNFELIAS

-496 PPDPALIEDAA
+496 PPDPAIVENAA
-507 RRAGVDAIAARLPH
+507 RQAGVDAIAARLPQ
-521 GYDTPVGHVLD
+521 GYATPVGHILD
-532 GGQGLSGGEWQRLAI
+532 GGQGLSGGEWQRLAL
-547 ARAFIRRPE
+547 ARAFIRQPE

-571 EAEVYRQFGELLA
+571 EAEVYRQFSELLA

-608 DGRIIEQG
+608 DGRIAEQG

-627 YAAMWEEQASWYR
+627 YAAFWEEQASWYQ

>member
-1 MPRSDLEF
+1 MSRSDPEF
-9 WNRRTG
+9 WNRRAS
-15 AAAIW
+15 AAALW
-20 TNLRWTLAHVWAHG
+20 TNLRWALAHVWAHG

-43 VQILM
+43 VQVLLGI
-48 GLQPALLIYITQH
+48 QPALLIYITQH
-61 LIDTVVASAG
+61 LIDTVVTSAG
-71 AGGAGFEQTLP
+71 EGGAGFEQTLP

-95 DVQWKVRDLLYLRL
+95 DVLWQIRDALHLRL

-115 ALSRRFL
+115 ALGRRFL

-133 EVSAFYDRL
+133 EVSASYDRL
-142 ERAKNPGGT
+142 ERAKNPGLKLN
-151 VSRFFFS
+151 RFFFA
-158 AMHVFQAGI
+158 AMHLFQAGI
-167 KVLSIAA
+167 RVLSITA
-174 MFAPVSLWISL
+174 MFVPVSLWISL
-185 ALLTVLVP
+185 TLLIVLVP
-193 QIRLTIEQSRRFMS
+193 QIRLAIEQSRRFMS

-214 EMRRADYV
+214 EMRRAGYV
-222 NRVLTGRGEQKEMR
+222 DRVLTGRGEQKEMR
-236 LFALHQTMSQR
+236 LFALRQTLSQR
-247 WRAMR
+247 WQVMR
-252 RALRGQLWGQKRQQ
+252 QALRKQLWRQQQQQ
-266 VRGDLPGA
+266 VRGGLPITC
-274 GLRIGIS
+274 LRFGVS

-305 FRGVDDMLGAG
+305 FRGVDDMLRAG
-316 SSLSFNARELQ
+316 SSLGHSSRELQ
-327 ELTIQVGYVREFLD
+327 NQSAEISYVREFLD
-341 LSEDD
+341 LPEDA
-346 GAWMQ
+346 GAWIQ
-351 RPPATHGPTHNRPFP
+351 QPPADHEPTQPFP
-366 KPLREGFAVEDVWFA
+366 KPLREGFALEDVWFT

-387 AEAENSRPVLRG
+387 AEGENPRPVLRG

-411 LVGENGAGKSTL
+411 LVGANGAGKSTL
-423 AKLLLGLYQPTAGE
+423 AKLLLGLYQPASGE
-437 IAVDGVCYDEID
+437 ITVDGVHYDEID
-449 RTSLAGAV
+449 RTSLANAV

-496 PPDPALIEDAA
+496 PPDPAVVENAA
-507 RRAGVDAIAARLPH
+507 RRAGVDAIAVRLPQ
-521 GYDTPVGHVLD
+521 GYDTPVGHILD
-532 GGQGLSGGEWQRLAI
+532 GGQGLSGGEWQRFAI
-547 ARAFIRRPE
+547 ARAFIRQPE

-608 DGRIIEQG
+608 DGRIVEQG
-616 HHDDLV
+616 HHDDLI
-622 AKGGV
+622 AQGGV

>member
-1 MPRSDLEF
+1 MSRSDPEF
-9 WNRRTG
+9 WNRRTN
-15 AAAIW
+15 AATIW
-20 TNLRWTLAHVWAHG
+20 TNLRWTLTHIWEHG
-34 RGPALGIVA
+34 RAPALGIVA
-43 VQILM
+43 VQILL
-48 GLQPALLIYITQH
+48 GIQPALLIYITQH

-71 AGGAGFEQTLP
+71 EGGAGFEQAMP
-82 WLIAFGLVLLLTS
+82 WLIAFGGVLLLTS
-95 DVQWKVRDLLYLRL
+95 DVLWQIRDTLHLRL

-115 ALSRRFL
+115 ALGRRFL

-133 EVSAFYDRL
+133 EVSASYDRL
-142 ERAKNPGGT
+142 ERAKNPGLKLD
-151 VSRFFFS
+151 RFFFA
-158 AMHVFQAGI
+158 AMHLFQAGI
-167 KVLSIAA
+167 RVLSITA
-174 MFAPVSLWISL
+174 MFVPVSLWISL
-185 ALLTVLVP
+185 ALLIVLVP
-193 QIRLTIEQSRRFMS
+193 QIRLAIEQSRRFMS

-214 EMRRADYV
+214 EMRRAGYV
-222 NRVLTGRGEQKEMR
+222 DQILTGRGEQKEMR
-236 LFALHQTMSQR
+236 LFALRHTLSQR
-247 WRAMR
+247 WRTMR
-252 RALRGQLWGQKRQQ
+252 QALRKQLWRQQQQQ
-266 VRGDLPGA
+266 VRGGLPITC
-274 GLRIGIS
+274 LRFGVS

-305 FRGVDDMLGAG
+305 FQGVDNMLRAG
-316 SSLSFNARELQ
+316 SSLGHSSRELQ
-327 ELTIQVGYVREFLD
+327 NQNAEISYVREFLA
-341 LSEDD
+341 LPEDD
-346 GAWMQ
+346 GTWMQ
-351 RPPATHGPTHNRPFP
+351 IPSADHESTHKRPFP

-387 AEAENSRPVLRG
+387 SPRLVLRG
-399 VSLHLE
+399 VSLHLK

-423 AKLLLGLYQPTAGE
+423 AKLLLGLYQPTEGK
-437 IAVDGVCYDEID
+437 ITVDGVHYGEID

-483 GSDQEADL
+483 SSDREADL

-496 PPDPALIEDAA
+496 PPDPALVENAA
-507 RRAGVDAIAARLPH
+507 RRAGVDAITARLSQ
-521 GYDTPVGHVLD
+521 GYDTPVGHILD
-532 GGQGLSGGEWQRLAI
+532 GGQGLSGGEWQRFAI
-547 ARAFIRRPE
+547 ARAFIRQPE

-571 EAEVYRQFGELLA
+571 EAEVYRQFGDLLS
-584 GRTALLI
+584 GHTALLI

-608 DGRIIEQG
+608 DGCIAEQG

-622 AKGGV
+622 ATGGV

>member
-1 MPRSDLEF
+1 MSRSDPEF
-9 WNRRTG
+9 WNRSAS
-15 AAAIW
+15 AATIL

-34 RGPALGIVA
+34 RMPALGIVV
-43 VQILM
+43 VQILI

-61 LIDTVVASAG
+61 LIDTVVTSAG

-82 WLIAFGLVLLLTS
+82 WLIAFGGVLLLTS
-95 DVQWKVRDLLYLRL
+95 DVQWKIRDTLHLRL

-115 ALSRRFL
+115 ALGRRFL

-142 ERAKNPGGT
+142 ERAKTPGIK
-151 VSRFFFS
+151 VNRFFFA
-158 AMHVFQAGI
+158 AMQALVASI

-185 ALLTVLVP
+185 ALLTVLIP
-193 QIRLTIEQSRRFMS
+193 QIWLSLEQSRRFMS

-214 EMRRADYV
+214 ETRRAGYV
-222 NRVLTGRGEQKEMR
+222 DRVLTGRDEQKEMR
-236 LFALHQTMSQR
+236 LFALHQTLSQR

-252 RALRGQLWGQKRQQ
+252 RVLREQLWRQRQQQ
-266 VRGDLPGA
+266 VRGRLPIT
-274 GLRIGIS
+274 GLRIVVS
-281 AGVAVALAYFLGD
+281 AGVAVALAYFLSD

-305 FRGVDDMLGAG
+305 FRGVDDMLRAG
-316 SSLSFNARELQ
+316 SSFGFSAWDLQ
-327 ELTIQVGYVREFLD
+327 VRTVDVGYVREFLG
-341 LSEDD
+341 LPEDD
-346 GAWMQ
+346 GAWLQ
-351 RPPATHGPTHNRPFP
+351 RPPADRKPTRPFP

-387 AEAENSRPVLRG
+387 TESGSPRPVLQG
-399 VSLHLE
+399 VSLHLK

-437 IAVDGVCYDEID
+437 ITVDGVHYGEID
-449 RTSLAGAV
+449 RTSLANAV

-483 GSDQEADL
+483 GSDQGTDL

-496 PPDPALIEDAA
+496 PPDPAVVENAA

-521 GYDTPVGHVLD
+521 GYDTPVGHILD

-547 ARAFIRRPE
+547 ARAFIRQPE
-556 LLILDEPTAALDPMA
+556 LLILDEPTAALDPIA

-608 DGRIIEQG
+608 DGRIAEQG

-627 YAAMWEEQASWYR
+627 YAALWEEQASWYR

>member
-1 MPRSDLEF
+1 MSRSDPEF
-9 WNRRTG
+9 WNRRAS
-15 AAAIW
+15 AATLW

-43 VQILM
+43 VQVLL
-48 GLQPALLIYITQH
+48 GFQPVLLIYITQH

-71 AGGAGFEQTLP
+71 EGGAGFEQTLP
-82 WLIAFGLVLLLTS
+82 WLIAFGAVLLLTS
-95 DVQWKVRDLLYLRL
+95 DVQWKVRDTLHLRL

-115 ALSRRFL
+115 ALGRRFL

-142 ERAKNPGGT
+142 ERAKNPGRT
-151 VSRFFFS
+151 VDRFFFA
-158 AMHVFQAGI
+158 AMHTFQAGI
-167 KVLSIAA
+167 RVISIAA
-174 MFAPVSLWISL
+174 MFASVSLWISL
-185 ALLTVLVP
+185 ALLIVLVP
-193 QIRLTIEQSRRFMS
+193 QIRMSIEQSRRFMS

-214 EMRRADYV
+214 AMRRVGYV
-222 NRVLTGRGEQKEMR
+222 NRILTGRGAQKEMR
-236 LFALHQTMSQR
+236 LFALHQMLSQR

-252 RALRGQLWGQKRQQ
+252 RALREQLWRQQ
-266 VRGDLPGA
+266 KQLVRRELPVA
-274 GLRIGIS
+274 GLRTGVS

-316 SSLSFNARELQ
+316 SSLGYHSMTLQNQNAE
-327 ELTIQVGYVREFLD
+327 ISYVREFLD
-341 LSEDD
+341 LPEDD

-351 RPPATHGPTHNRPFP
+351 QPPADREPTRPFP

-381 YPAADA
+381 YPA
-387 AEAENSRPVLRG
+387 ETENSRPVLRG
-399 VSLHLE
+399 VSLRLE

-437 IAVDGVCYDEID
+437 ITVDGFHYDEID
-449 RTSLAGAV
+449 PTSLASAV

-463 FFNFELTAS
+463 FFNFELTVS
-472 QSIGIGALGSG
+472 QSIGIGALGSS

-496 PPDPALIEDAA
+496 PPDPAVVKNAA
-507 RRAGVDAIAARLPH
+507 RRTGVDAIAARLPQ

-532 GGQGLSGGEWQRLAI
+532 GGQGLSGGEWQRFAI
-547 ARAFIRRPE
+547 ARAFIRQPE

-608 DGRIIEQG
+608 DGRIVEQG
-616 HHDDLV
+616 PHDDLV
-622 AKGGV
+622 VKGGV
-627 YAAMWEEQASWYR
+627 YAAMWEEQASWYQ

>member
-1 MPRSDLEF
+1 
-9 WNRRTG
+9 
-15 AAAIW
+15 
-20 TNLRWTLAHVWAHG
+20 
-34 RGPALGIVA
+34 
-43 VQILM
+43 VQILL

-71 AGGAGFEQTLP
+71 TGGVGFEQTLP
-82 WLIAFGLVLLLTS
+82 WLLAFGFVLLLTS
-95 DVQWKVRDLLYLRL
+95 DVLWQIRDALHLRL

-115 ALSRRFL
+115 ALGRRFL

-133 EVSAFYDRL
+133 EVSASYDRL
-142 ERAKNPGGT
+142 ERAKNPGLKLD
-151 VSRFFFS
+151 RFFFA
-158 AMHVFQAGI
+158 AMHLFQAGI
-167 KVLSIAA
+167 RVLSITA
-174 MFAPVSLWISL
+174 MFVPVSVWISL
-185 ALLTVLVP
+185 TLLIVLVP
-193 QIRLTIEQSRRFMS
+193 QIRLAIEQSRRFMS

-214 EMRRADYV
+214 EMRRASYV
-222 NRVLTGRGEQKEMR
+222 DQVLTGRGEQKEMR
-236 LFALHQTMSQR
+236 LFALRHTLSQR

-252 RALRGQLWGQKRQQ
+252 QALRKQLWRQQQQQ
-266 VRGDLPGA
+266 VRGGLPITC
-274 GLRIGIS
+274 LRFGVS

-305 FRGVDDMLGAG
+305 FRGVDDMLRAG
-316 SSLSFNARELQ
+316 SSLGHSSRELQ
-327 ELTIQVGYVREFLD
+327 NQSTEISYVREFLD
-341 LSEDD
+341 LPEGT
-346 GAWMQ
+346 GAWLQ
-351 RPPATHGPTHNRPFP
+351 RSPADREPTQPFP

-381 YPAADA
+381 YPLADA
-387 AEAENSRPVLRG
+387 TEGENPRPVLRG
-399 VSLHLE
+399 VSLHLK

-411 LVGENGAGKSTL
+411 LVGANGAGKSTL
-423 AKLLLGLYQPTAGE
+423 AKLLLGLYQPASGE
-437 IAVDGVCYDEID
+437 ITVDGVHYDEID
-449 RTSLAGAV
+449 RTSLANAV

-496 PPDPALIEDAA
+496 PPDPAVVENAA
-507 RRAGVDAIAARLPH
+507 RRAGVDAITARLPQ

-532 GGQGLSGGEWQRLAI
+532 GGQGLSGGEWQRFAI
-547 ARAFIRRPE
+547 ARAFIHQPE

-571 EAEVYRQFGELLA
+571 EAEVYRQFGELLV

-608 DGRIIEQG
+608 DGRIVEQG
-616 HHDDLV
+616 PHDDLV
-622 AKGGV
+622 AEGGV
-627 YAAMWEEQASWYR
+627 YAALWEEQASWYQ

>member
-1 MPRSDLEF
+1 MSRSDPEF
-9 WNRRTG
+9 WNRRTS
-15 AAAIW
+15 ATAIW
-20 TNLRWTLAHVWAHG
+20 TNLRWTFVHIWAHG
-34 RGPALGIVA
+34 RAPALGIVA
-43 VQILM
+43 VQVLLGI
-48 GLQPALLIYITQH
+48 QPALLIYITQH

-71 AGGAGFEQTLP
+71 EGGVGFEQTLP

-95 DVQWKVRDLLYLRL
+95 DVQWQIRDALHLRL

-115 ALSRRFL
+115 ALGRRLL

-133 EVSAFYDRL
+133 EVNAFYDRL
-142 ERAKNPGGT
+142 ERAKNPGST
-151 VSRFFFS
+151 VDRFFFS
-158 AMHVFQAGI
+158 AMLTFQAGI
-167 KVLSIAA
+167 RVLSITA

-185 ALLTVLVP
+185 TLLIVLVP
-193 QIRLTIEQSRRFMS
+193 QIRMSIEQSRRFMS

-222 NRVLTGRGEQKEMR
+222 DRILTGRGEQKEMR
-236 LFALHQTMSQR
+236 LFALHQTLSQQ

-252 RALRGQLWGQKRQQ
+252 RALREQLWRQQ
-266 VRGDLPGA
+266 KQLVRRELPVA
-274 GLRIGIS
+274 GLRTGVS

-316 SSLSFNARELQ
+316 SSLGHHSMTLQNQNAE
-327 ELTIQVGYVREFLD
+327 ISYVREFLD
-341 LSEDD
+341 LPEDD
-346 GAWMQ
+346 GAWLQ
-351 RPPATHGPTHNRPFP
+351 QPPADREPTQPFP
-366 KPLREGFAVEDVWFA
+366 KPLREGFAVEDIWFA
-381 YPAADA
+381 YPA
-387 AEAENSRPVLRG
+387 ETENSRPVLRG
-399 VSLHLE
+399 VSLRLK

-423 AKLLLGLYQPTAGE
+423 AKLLLGLYQPTSGE
-437 IAVDGVCYDEID
+437 IAVDGIRYDKID

-472 QSIGIGALGSG
+472 QSIGIGALGTG
-483 GSDQEADL
+483 GSDRENDL

-496 PPDPALIEDAA
+496 PPDPAVVENAA
-507 RRAGVDAIAARLPH
+507 RRAGVDAISARLPQ

-532 GGQGLSGGEWQRLAI
+532 GGQGLSGGEWQRMAI
-547 ARAFIRRPE
+547 ARAFIRQPE

-571 EAEVYRQFGELLA
+571 EAEVYRQFGDLLV

-608 DGRIIEQG
+608 GGRIAEEG